1 MKNRMNDFTVGL
13 SVIAVAAML
22 AVGLAWV
29 QQADVG
35 QRRREIVARMRDVG
49 NARVGNAVVI
59 RGVIAGRLQS
69 IELAGVGWVQVLLK
83 LDKEVELPPDPV
95 VLLSES
101 SLFGEWQVAILS
113 RDALPQDESVVR
125 QIAEASGVRG
135 TLAGAALPGIG
146 KLTAV
151 AGQIAGDV
159 ASVAARVQTA
169 FDDQAAR
176 ELRNSIR
183 NVAELSTTLSGTV
196 REHASDLD
204 TVTLQLRSAVA
215 SINQTAANVQRMA
228 QRVDSSASSGE
239 VKRIVDNIGQA
250 STDLRRATAQVH
262 DLATRFTASQ
272 GRLDAFLANGD
283 SVLMKLNAGKGSL
296 GLFVNDPSLYKR
308 VDSTLVELQS
318 LITDLKANPR
328 KYLRLSIF

>member
-1 MKNRMNDFTVGL
+1 MKTRINDFSVGVAVIVVTAAL
-13 SVIAVAAML
+13 VASV
-22 AVGLAWV
+22 AWV
-29 QQADVG
+29 KQTDIG
-35 QRRREIVARMRDVG
+35 QRRREVVAHMRDVG

-69 IELAGVGWVQVLLK
+69 IELANAGWVQVRLK
-83 LDKEVELPPDPV
+83 LDREVELPQDPV

-113 RDALPQDESVVR
+113 RGALPRDDQVLK
-125 QIAEASGVRG
+125 QIAEASGARG
-135 TLAGAALPGIG
+135 MLAGATLPGVG

-159 ASVAARVQTA
+159 ANVAARVETA

-183 NVAELSTTLSGTV
+183 NVADLSSVLSSTV
-196 REHASDLD
+196 KEHASDLD
-204 TVTLQLRSAVA
+204 TVALQLRTAVA
-215 SINQTAANVQRMA
+215 SINRTATNVQRMA
-228 QRVDSSASSGE
+228 EQVDASATSGD
-239 VKRIVDNIGQA
+239 VHKIVENISAA
-250 STDLRRATAQVH
+250 SADLRKATAQVH
-262 DLATRFTASQ
+262 DLAVKFTASQ

-283 SVLMKLNAGKGSL
+283 SVLMKVNAGKGSM
-296 GLFVNDPSLYKR
+296 GLFVNDPSLYRR
-308 VDSTLVELQS
+308 VDSTLVQLQA

-328 KYLRLSIF
+328 KYLRISVF